1 MNAFLRWLACAGA
14 GLALVQGVASATEDK
29 GEGRAEKMLKARGG
43 APTAAQIDANAT
55 LEAIL
60 DRSGAD
66 AWSHDKG
73 ARIQGTLVQVEDE
86 ADGDTH
92 LAIAPTGGETNTA
105 RWMIVEVTKASRAH
119 DPSLASAKLK
129 ELRGKHVAVTGWLYY
144 EPDDA
149 SEDPRG
155 TRWELHP
162 ATRIEAL

>member
-14 GLALVQGVASATEDK
+14 GLVLVQAVASATEDK
-29 GEGRAEKMLKARGG
+29 GESRAEKMLKGRGN

-60 DRSGAD
+60 DRSGPD

-73 ARIQGTLVQVEDE
+73 ARVQGMLVQVEDE

-92 LAIAPTGGETNTA
+92 LAIAPKGNETNTA
-105 RWMIVEVTKASRAH
+105 RWMIVEVTKAARGH

-129 ELRGKHVAVTGWLYY
+129 ALRGKQVA
-144 EPDDA
+144 
-149 SEDPRG
+149 
-155 TRWELHP
+155 
-162 ATRIEAL
+162 